1 MPNVNELRMKC
12 WTRGAA
18 EDRTIAL
25 RQVVIAGWTGRDTA
39 ALNRHIAELKELGVQ
54 PPTKVPSFFRA
65 SVNVVS
71 TQTEL
76 QYVGSDGTGEIEFF
90 LLSQQDGLWVGV
102 GSEHTDRKVES
113 YSIPVSKQLCQ
124 KAVAPE
130 LWRYEEVKDH
140 WDQLILRAH
149 ILERGR
155 RTLYQ
160 EGPLSDIR
168 RPEELISTYTG
179 GLTHLEP
186 GTLMFGGTF
195 SALGGVRPAPEFH
208 MELEDPVRLHK
219 IVHHYRIDTIPW
231 EE

>member
-1 MPNVNELRMKC
+1 VPNVNELRMMC
-12 WTRGAA
+12 WMRDVA
-18 EDRTIAL
+18 EPRTISL
-25 RQVVIAGWTGRDTA
+25 QQVVIAGWTGRDTA
-39 ALNRHIAELKELGVQ
+39 ALNRHIAELQKLGVK
-54 PPTKVPSFFRA
+54 PPTKVPCFFRA

-71 TQTEL
+71 TQTDL
-76 QYVGSDGTGEIEFF
+76 QYVGEDGTGEIEFF
-90 LLSQQDGLWVGV
+90 VVSQADGLWVGV

-140 WDQLILRAH
+140 WDKLILRAH
-149 ILERGR
+149 ILEKGR

-168 RPEELISTYTG
+168 RPDELISTYTG
-179 GLTHLEP
+179 GSPQLQP

-208 MELEDPVRLHK
+208 MELEDPVRRRK
-219 IVHHYRIDTIPW
+219 ITHHYRIHSIPW